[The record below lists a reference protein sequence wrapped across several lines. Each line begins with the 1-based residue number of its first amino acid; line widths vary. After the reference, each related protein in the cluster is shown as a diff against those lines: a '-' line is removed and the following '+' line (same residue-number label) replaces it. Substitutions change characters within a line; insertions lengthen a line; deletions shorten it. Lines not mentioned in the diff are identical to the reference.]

1 MAKKTYSLYET
12 KAKLSQIIRE
22 VRTTGQSATVTYR
35 GKPVAEIR
43 AFEQTHDDAF
53 EERLQQLESR
63 GALVRASRKSK
74 GLPML
79 ARKPG
84 ALKRFLKDRE

>member
-1 MAKKTYSLYET
+1 MAKKSYSLYET

-43 AFEQTHDDAF
+43 PFQQTDGDAF
-53 EERLQQLESR
+53 EVRLQQLESR
-63 GALVRASRKSK
+63 GAVVRGSRKPAR
-74 GLPML
+74 LRML
-79 ARKPG
+79 SRKPG
-84 ALKRFLKDRE
+84 ALKRFLRERD